1 MINTRS
7 CGCDRADATSRRKM
21 TTTRTETATHPSDA
35 RLTRIDRVAELYAGI
50 TAATR
55 VFLSALAECDRLR
68 DWSEEGFTSCA
79 EWLSWRLGITRNTA
93 NEKVRVAHALERL
106 PEIAGAME
114 RGKLSF
120 SKVRALTRVATADN
134 EHELLPYALAVS
146 AAGLERFVR
155 SWREIDGE
163 DPAARERRLH
173 ARRTFSVFPGED
185 GLYVVRGRLTPEV
198 AAVLM
203 RAVEAASDA
212 LYREDAG
219 PRDAGPRAV
228 SGTDGPDRELCPEDD
243 ADRRAAAQRRAD
255 ALGLIAER
263 ALAAGF
269 ADDRA
274 PVSGS
279 RAERYQVVLHV
290 GADRATLDDGA
301 PLDAGATLDADT
313 TLDDGATLDDGT
325 SVTAVTA
332 RRLTCDAA
340 RVDVTHAA
348 DGTILDVGRRTLTVP
363 PSIRRALEARDGGC
377 RFPGCGSR
385 FTDAHHVVHW
395 ADGGET
401 SLGNLVLL
409 CRRHHRSVHEGGVT
423 VAIDRDQR
431 IVFFTP
437 DGRAMA
443 ACGRIRAGAGAGR
456 AGYGGRGM
464 CATKGADGH
473 GGGGPARGPSHGGS
487 PRPTYKSD
495 ALVPWAIEAAAWEA
509 LDPPDA
515 A

>member
-1 MINTRS
+1 
-7 CGCDRADATSRRKM
+7 M
-21 TTTRTETATHPSDA
+21 TTTTETHPSDA
-35 RLTRIDRVAELYAGI
+35 RLTRLDRVAELYAGI

-55 VFLSALAECDRLR
+55 VFLSALAECDRLG

-106 PEIAGAME
+106 PEIARSME
-114 RGKLSF
+114 RGELSF
-120 SKVRALTRVATADN
+120 SKVRALTRVATPEN
-134 EHELLPYALAVS
+134 EPELLPYALSVS

-212 LYREDAG
+212 LYRED
-219 PRDAGPRAV
+219 D
-228 SGTDGPDRELCPEDD
+228 E

-269 ADDRA
+269 GDDRA

-290 GADRATLDDGA
+290 GADE
-301 PLDAGATLDADT
+301 P
-313 TLDDGATLDDGT
+313 ATLDDGT

-332 RRLTCDAA
+332 RRLICDAA

-348 DGTILDVGRRTLTVP
+348 DGAVLDVGRRTRTVP
-363 PSIRRALEARDGGC
+363 ASIRRALEARDGGC

-423 VAIDRDQR
+423 VAIDRHHQ

-443 ACGRIRAGAGAGR
+443 ACGKMRASGTMR
-456 AGYGGRGM
+456 NSPPL
-464 CATKGADGH
+464 D
-473 GGGGPARGPSHGGS
+473 GPSDGLS
-487 PRPTYKSD
+487 LRSLPYRSD
-495 ALVPWAIEAAAWEA
+495 QLIPWAIEAAAWEA

>member
-1 MINTRS
+1 
-7 CGCDRADATSRRKM
+7 M
-21 TTTRTETATHPSDA
+21 TTTTESHSSDA
-35 RLTRIDRVAELYAGI
+35 RLTRLDRVAELYAGI

-55 VFLSALAECDRLR
+55 VFLSALAECDRLG

-93 NEKVRVAHALERL
+93 NEKVRVAHALQRL
-106 PEIAGAME
+106 PEIARAME
-114 RGKLSF
+114 RGELSF
-120 SKVRALTRVATADN
+120 SKVRALTRVATPDN
-134 EHELLPYALAVS
+134 EGELLPYALSVS

-155 SWREIDGE
+155 SWREIEGE

-173 ARRTFSVFPGED
+173 ARRAFSVFPGED

-212 LYREDAG
+212 LYREDDG
-219 PRDAGPRAV
+219 QRA
-228 SGTDGPDRELCPEDD
+228 SEPPCGECGPDRE
-243 ADRRAAAQRRAD
+243 ADPRAAAQRRAD

-269 ADDRA
+269 RNDHA

-290 GADRATLDDGA
+290 GADDGA
-301 PLDAGATLDADT
+301 VRV
-313 TLDDGATLDDGT
+313 DGATLDDGT

-332 RRLTCDAA
+332 RRLICDTA

-348 DGTILDVGRRTLTVP
+348 DGKILGVGRRTRTVP
-363 PSIRRALEARDGGC
+363 PAVRRALETRDVGC

-401 SLGNLVLL
+401 SLNNLVLL

-423 VAIDRDQR
+423 VAIDRHQQ

-443 ACGRIRAGAGAGR
+443 ACGRMRAGA
-456 AGYGGRGM
+456 
-464 CATKGADGH
+464 
-473 GGGGPARGPSHGGS
+473 RGPDASGS
-487 PRPTYKSD
+487 PRRSIPYKSD
-495 ALVPWAIEAAAWEA
+495 ALVPWTLEAAAWEA

>member
-1 MINTRS
+1 MGRM
-7 CGCDRADATSRRKM
+7 M
-21 TTTRTETATHPSDA
+21 TTMASDA
-35 RLTRIDRVAELYAGI
+35 RLTRLDRVAELYAGI

-55 VFLSALAECDRLR
+55 VFLAALAECDRLG

-114 RGKLSF
+114 RGELSF
-120 SKVRALTRVATADN
+120 SKVRALTRVATPDN
-134 EHELLPYALAVS
+134 ERELLPYALSVS

-163 DPAARERRLH
+163 DPSARERRLH

-185 GLYVVRGRLTPEV
+185 GLYVLRGRLTPEV

-212 LYREDAG
+212 LYREAR
-219 PRDAGPRAV
+219 PV
-228 SGTDGPDRELCPEDD
+228 RELDPNARFDLDD
-243 ADRRAAAQRRAD
+243 EADRRAAAQRRAD

-269 ADDRA
+269 GDDRA

-290 GADRATLDDGA
+290 GADGDAKPRGAAPLDDGA
-301 PLDAGATLDADT
+301 APLDRGAI
-313 TLDDGATLDDGT
+313 LDDGT

-332 RRLTCDAA
+332 RRLACDAA

-348 DGTILDVGRRTLTVP
+348 DGQVLDVGRRTRTVP

-395 ADGGET
+395 AEGGET

-423 VAIDRDQR
+423 VAIDRHQR

-443 ACGRIRAGAGAGR
+443 ACGTMKARARGTAEA
-456 AGYGGRGM
+456 RGM
-464 CATKGADGH
+464 AEVRGKAEAGGTAEARVAAGTGAT
-473 GGGGPARGPSHGGS
+473 GGDWHTS
-487 PRPTYKSD
+487 RPYKSD
-495 ALVPWAIEAAAWEA
+495 ALVPWRLEAAAWEA